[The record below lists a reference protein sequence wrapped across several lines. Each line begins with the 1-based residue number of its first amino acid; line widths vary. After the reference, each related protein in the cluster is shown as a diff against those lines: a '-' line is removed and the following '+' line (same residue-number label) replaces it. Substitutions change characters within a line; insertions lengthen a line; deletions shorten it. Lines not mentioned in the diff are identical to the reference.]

1 MAFKMYGKTPMVKAL
16 IGKQKNLP
24 QHLQDAIEGSP
35 AQNYKDGYYNSSN
48 KQKVENSSSDMD
60 KEAADEDAKMIEIAK
75 KRGYTMK
82 RVEQPDGTFKV
93 VKVKVDKETG
103 KPIEQYGLYAEK

>member
-1 MAFKMYGKTPMVKAL
+1 
-16 IGKQKNLP
+16 
-24 QHLQDAIEGSP
+24 
-35 AQNYKDGYYNSSN
+35 
-48 KQKVENSSSDMD
+48 MD

-82 RVEQPDGTFKV
+82 RVKQPDGTFKV

-103 KPIEQYGLYAEK
+103 KPIE